1 MIWRPPR
8 STLTDTL
15 FPYTTLFQSFI
26 RGTALRLDRAIVGQ
40 QYALRTAFDDRGCND
55 AIGDIGE
62 RLGREYHRD
71 VLLAQRLQ
79 PFADARGEQRVV
91 EEDPGFVE
99 DQQRRPSV
107 EPLFEPMEQ
116 IGRASCRERVCQ
128 SV

>member
-1 MIWRPPR
+1 MAVP
-8 STLTDTL
+8 LVVVL
-15 FPYTTLFQSFI
+15 FFKQK
-26 RGTALRLDRAIVGQ
+26 TAYERRISDWISDVCSS
-40 QYALRTAFDDRGCND
+40 AL

-116 IGRASCRERVCQ
+116 VGEHEIGRAHV
-128 SV
+128 

>member
-1 MIWRPPR
+1 M
-8 STLTDTL
+8 
-15 FPYTTLFQSFI
+15 
-26 RGTALRLDRAIVGQ
+26 VGQ
-40 QYALRTAFDDRGCND
+40 QYGLRTAFDDRGCND

-107 EPLFEPMEQ
+107 EPLRSEEHT
-116 IGRASCRERVCQ
+116 SELQ
-128 SV
+128 SLMRISYAVFCLKKKKHIPTRINNNTPKTHILLR